1 LRHLGLFILFLLF
14 GLLITRSSSGAVFV
28 NNHVASDTIPDT
40 AKAKKQDSAKVKHKK
55 KPPLDAKVDYHAR
68 DSIRLDAKIR
78 KVYLYGDADV
88 KYENL
93 ELKAAY
99 IDILL
104 DSNIAYAV
112 GIHDSGKII
121 GRPEFHQGS
130 DVFHADEIRYNFKT
144 KKGRINNID
153 TKEGEGYIHG
163 AIVKKDSSNVYY
175 MKNGRYTTCDKEADP
190 HFFIAAYKLKVIPNN
205 QVVTGPAMLYLEGVP
220 TPLAIPFGFFP
231 LTNGRHS
238 GIVIPSYGESQ
249 SQGFYLQKGGYYLG
263 LNDNF
268 GTELLG
274 DIYTNGSWALRD
286 EIDYSNR
293 YHYQGT
299 FNLAWAETITPIT
312 GTSLNSSIHDY
323 QINWQNTQDTKA
335 RPNSTFYASVNMASS
350 TFNQNTSYD
359 PTTILQNTL
368 ASNIRFTQDFPR
380 TPFHLSLSAS
390 NNENTQDNSVIIDL
404 PQMVFTVDRVYPFK
418 KPGGTGTVSS
428 NPITDFY
435 RNLSIGLTSNADNRI
450 NTTQADL
457 FTPNTLNQ
465 MQNGISNSV
474 PLSTNFTLFKHLTTS
489 LNATYTPNIYFQ
501 TIRESWV
508 NFKSKLN
515 PETDSAG
522 VKTDTVQRLQ
532 TSNTFN
538 TSATLTTTVYGMYSL
553 GLKKAIIIRQVFYP
567 SVSFSYHPDYSQAS
581 YNYYRSVAN
590 LPAGQM
596 LPLYSIFQN
605 EAIAAGPGAGKFG
618 AIGLSLSTNL
628 EMKVRTRT
636 DSGIVYKKIKLLE
649 RFGIST
655 GYNMMADSL
664 KWEQITISG
673 NTTLFKKLGVNFS
686 GNIDPYYEG
695 ANGADINRSIWSPG
709 DHDIGRLT
717 SAELSLSTTLTSATA
732 NSKNKGQTTPTTA
745 PPPNTTPGA
754 PPNKDGNVSG
764 LQLNSPSDYFQ
775 YEQMRP
781 LYWAPIEIAP
791 WSLTMIYTYA
801 YTVSNF
807 QANIGQSLTFNGS
820 MQLSKYWYVAVVS
833 GYDVKAMQFT
843 QTSLSATR
851 DMHCWQLTFTSV
863 PFGYRQSFM
872 LNVHVKASVLSDLK
886 LQRTRSWQDTQE
898 YSQ

>member
-1 LRHLGLFILFLLF
+1 MRHYGLFILFLLF
-14 GLLITRSSSGAVFV
+14 GLLITRSSSGVVLVNHRAAVT
-28 NNHVASDTIPDT
+28 DTIHDT
-40 AKAKKQDSAKVKHKK
+40 GKVKKQDSAAVKHKK

-112 GIHDSGKII
+112 GIKDSGKII

-144 KKGRINNID
+144 KKGRINQID

-190 HFFIAAYKLKVIPNN
+190 HFFIAAYKLKVIPND
-205 QVVTGPAMLYLEGVP
+205 QVITGPAMLYLEGVP

-249 SQGFYLQKGGYYLG
+249 TQGFFLDKGGYYLG

-268 GTELLG
+268 GTEMLG

-286 EIDYSNR
+286 EIDYNNR
-293 YHYQGT
+293 YHYQGS
-299 FNLAWAETITPIT
+299 FNLVWEQTITPIS
-312 GTSLNSSIHDY
+312 GTANNSSIHDY
-323 QINWQNTQDTKA
+323 QINWQNTQDSKA

-350 TFNQNTSYD
+350 TFNQNSSYD

-368 ASNIRFTQDFPR
+368 ASNIRFSEDFPR
-380 TPFHLSLSAS
+380 TPFHMSLSAT
-390 NNENTQDNSVIIDL
+390 NNENTQNNSVAIDL
-404 PQMVFTVDRVYPFK
+404 PQLVVTADRVYPAKWFETN
-418 KPGGTGTVSS
+418 PSS
-428 NPITDFY
+428 KQWYNNISVGF
-435 RNLSIGLTSNADNRI
+435 TSNADNRI

-457 FTPNTLNQ
+457 FTPNTLKQ

-474 PLSTNFTLFKHLTTS
+474 PISGNFTFLRYFTFTP
-489 LNATYTPNIYFQ
+489 AVTYTPNIFFQ
-501 TIRESWV
+501 TIHESWI
-508 NFKSKLN
+508 NMKSKLN
-515 PETDSAG
+515 PEVDSAG
-522 VKTDTVQRLQ
+522 VKTDTVQKLQ

-538 TSATLTTTVYGMYSL
+538 TSASLTTTVYGMYSL
-553 GLKKAIIIRQVFYP
+553 GRKKAIILREVFFP
-567 SVSFSYHPDYSQAS
+567 SISFSYHPDYSQAM
-581 YNYYRSVAN
+581 YNYYRTIDN
-590 LPAGQM
+590 LPSNVI
-596 LPLYSIFQN
+596 LPRYSIFQN
-605 EAIAAGPGAGKFG
+605 EAIASGPGPGKYGTLGFN
-618 AIGLSLSTNL
+618 LSTNL
-628 EMKVRTRT
+628 EMKVRVHT
-636 DSGIVYKKIKLLE
+636 DSGTIYKKIKLLE

-664 KWEQITISG
+664 KWQQIAISG
-673 NTTLFKKLGVNFS
+673 NTSLFKNKLGINFS
-686 GNIDPYYEG
+686 GNIDPYYAG
-695 ANGADINRSIWSPG
+695 ANGADINRFIWSP
-709 DHDIGRLT
+709 DNHSIGRLT
-717 SAELSLSTTLTSATA
+717 SAELSLNTTLTSAKA
-732 NSKNKGQTTPTTA
+732 SGQNKGQTSTTSVTPAT
-745 PPPNTTPGA
+745 PGTTPQNN
-754 PPNKDGNVSG
+754 PSGNSSG
-764 LQLNSPSDYFQ
+764 LQLTSPSDYFQ

-781 LYWAPIEIAP
+781 MYWAPIEIAP
-791 WSLTMIYTYA
+791 WSLSMIYTYS
-801 YTVSNF
+801 YTVVNF
-807 QANIGQSLTFNGS
+807 QPTFGQSVTFNGS
-820 MQLSKYWYVAVVS
+820 MQLSKFWYVAVVS
-833 GYDVKAMQFT
+833 GFDLKADQFT

-872 LNVHVKASVLSDLK
+872 LNVHVKASVLQDLK

-898 YSQ
+898 FSQ